1 MSEKVSVII
10 PVYKVEKYLNRCVE
24 SVVNQTYSNLE
35 IILVDDGSP
44 DNCPQMC
51 DEWAV
56 KDERI
61 KVIHKENAG
70 LGMARNSGME
80 MATGD
85 YLMFVDSDD
94 YLSEHAVE
102 VLYRRIKADDSDL
115 AVGKH
120 ADVDQNGALN
130 DTFCQ
135 WMKNEIVS
143 SKEVLWQM
151 GQKERLP
158 VVAWNKLYKKCI
170 FEDVRYSS
178 ITCGEDCWIFSDI
191 IERCKGI
198 SIVAEITY
206 YYYQRADSI
215 LHQKTEQRQLDDI
228 RANLKLA
235 HYLYM
240 HDCFEGARK
249 WYEIA
254 LDKTNYIKDAKA
266 VRNVF
271 NAFFSDAEERSLLK
285 DAGAKLRVKWI
296 CRHVPQLRQAIRTLK
311 HTVRR
316 FS

>member
-70 LGMARNSGME
+70 VGIARNSGMK

-94 YLSEHAVE
+94 YLSLNAVM
-102 VLYRRIKADDSDL
+102 VLLTRMKSDQSDM
-115 AVGKH
+115 AEGKH
-120 ADVDQNGALN
+120 VDICDDGRID
-130 DTFCQ
+130 DTFCS
-135 WMKNEIVS
+135 WMRNQTLTKQEVLRRMGSDQRIIVMACMKMYR
-143 SKEVLWQM
+143 KEVFDDIRFPAL
-151 GQKERLP
+151 
-158 VVAWNKLYKKCI
+158 
-170 FEDVRYSS
+170 S
-178 ITCGEDCWIFSDI
+178 CGEDCWIFSDV
-191 IERCKGI
+191 IEKCNRI
-198 SIVAEITY
+198 SIVEDLVY